1 MHATVTTIWGMS
13 PVGRA
18 VLADSCAP
26 QIRERIAHGEFRV
39 RTFENSFAHYFGTA
53 KRNDAP
59 RGKNARQEL
68 RRCLLRIFRNQ
79 NVMNINVHGRQVKVA

>member
-1 MHATVTTIWGMS
+1 MF

-26 QIRERIAHGEFRV
+26 QIVERIADGKLRA
-39 RTFENSFAHYFGTA
+39 RTFDHSFAHYFGTA

-59 RGKNARQEL
+59 GWKNAREKL
-68 RRCLLRIFRNQ
+68 RANLLGLSRNR
-79 NVMNINVHGRQVKVA
+79 NVMNINAYGRQAEIA

>member
-1 MHATVTTIWGMS
+1 MS

-18 VLADSCAP
+18 VLADSCAS
-26 QIRERIAHGEFRV
+26 QILERIADGKLRA
-39 RTFENSFAHYFGTA
+39 RTFEHSFAHYFETA

-68 RRCLLRIFRNQ
+68 RRCLLRIFRHR
-79 NVMNINVHGRQVKVA
+79 NVMNINVHGRQVKIT